1 MERGLCQETSSPQPA
16 HPAVGRSIQC
26 IHSGVHGASP
36 MKGRTSLTD
45 IGAPDLQAE
54 YHEHKKA

>member
-1 MERGLCQETSSPQPA
+1 MEQGLCQETSSPQPA

-36 MKGRTSLTD
+36 IKGRTSLTD

-54 YHEHKKA
+54 